1 MQRKINL
8 LMLLFSIIGGVI
20 GCVIGEVILG
30 RFYGELPSI
39 VVVGLYCGVVALCI
53 VLMCLIAEMIDPR
66 LNGPS
71 WRQRYVG
78 SSWKL
83 LVPATLGLLFTLG
96 LILESLYGLNV
107 GGAKPVKDIVLV
119 IDNSGSMHETDPN
132 NGRYEAAKSLIGQMD
147 DDKRVAVVEFSDD
160 ARLVQP
166 FVSVQ
171 DPASKSQVYTTID
184 TLETSNG
191 GTTNI
196 ARALQESMLHINGTT
211 DGARGTMVILLSD
224 GFSDIDL
231 NTELADYKQ
240 QGIIINTVGM
250 SNVNSEGSRLLNEIA
265 NQTNGQFIDVDNV
278 DNLSFVF
285 QQIYD
290 RIGDRSLIT
299 ERTGPT
305 QDSTYYAVLRIVS
318 IILIGAAIGVALG
331 LVFDNRYLAR
341 SFGIG
346 GSLAGILA
354 GLVLEF
360 GLSGQSPEDSLIR
373 LLACL
378 IIAGIIALFT
388 FIVPVKENG
397 RLQEGRHR
405 PGHAGVITDGY
416 ERKKNSSKGFKS

>member
-1 MQRKINL
+1 MMQRKINL
-8 LMLLFSIIGGVI
+8 LMVLFSLIGGGI
-20 GCVIGEVILG
+20 GCAIGEIILN

-39 VVVGLYCGVVALCI
+39 VVVGLYCGVVAFCI

-96 LILESLYGLNV
+96 LLLELLYGLNI

-119 IDNSGSMHETDPN
+119 IDNSGSMRETDPN

-147 DDKRVAVVEFSDD
+147 KDKRVAVVEFSDD
-160 ARLVQP
+160 AKLVQP

-171 DPASKSQVYTTID
+171 DSAIKSQVYTTID
-184 TLETSNG
+184 ALEASDG
-191 GTTNI
+191 GTDI
-196 ARALQESMLHINGTT
+196 ARALEESMQQINDQSLGE
-211 DGARGTMVILLSD
+211 RGTMVILLSD
-224 GFSDIDL
+224 GFSDVDL
-231 NTELADYKQ
+231 NTALAEYKQ

-250 SNVNSEGSRLLNEIA
+250 STVNSEGSRLLNDIA

-278 DNLSFVF
+278 DNLSFAF

-290 RIGDRSLIT
+290 RIGDRTLVT

-305 QDSTYYAVLRIVS
+305 QDSTYYMVLRIIFIV
-318 IILIGAAIGVALG
+318 LIGAAIGLSLG

-360 GLSGQSPEDSLIR
+360 GLSGQSPEDNLIR

-378 IIAGIIALFT
+378 ILAGVIALFT
-388 FIVPVKENG
+388 LIVPVKENG

-416 ERKKNSSKGFKS
+416 ERKKNSSKGF